1 MNLRLKAHGWWCW
14 PRPESCDGEPAPGLC
29 VDFIQC
35 EFPPLPALLSPNLL
49 IFFFPGPWSIR
60 QVFCHCPYDWL
71 GSLHTQWM
79 TIICSSDHRRASL
92 HCLSGPCLHGAVSQL
107 GCILAWIHVLNQPF
121 WGQAWSLFY
130 SIMCY
135 REEQNLTIGAV
146 SFTLTFASC
155 CFCSLKG
162 YCLYHNGLPR
172 GTLSLCL
179 NAKPSAFVLG
189 NILTLF
195 TCGWL
200 QEGRN

>member
-14 PRPESCDGEPAPGLC
+14 LRPESCDGEPAPGLC

-79 TIICSSDHRRASL
+79 TIICSSDHRRASP

-107 GCILAWIHVLNQPF
+107 GCILAWIHFPETIPAVRVSSSTGLHT
-121 WGQAWSLFY
+121 G
-130 SIMCY
+130 SIMN
-135 REEQNLTIGAV
+135 EENINELAQL
-146 SFTLTFASC
+146 L
-155 CFCSLKG
+155 
-162 YCLYHNGLPR
+162 
-172 GTLSLCL
+172 LCL
-179 NAKPSAFVLG
+179 PPAIFSYLYPDNVPVLSAAHLMS
-189 NILTLF
+189 TA
-195 TCGWL
+195 
-200 QEGRN
+200 